1 MSRYHPTGDVI
12 ERKASCAEEFAGQL
26 TSRLSGRLYRVVLF
40 GSVAKGTA
48 DVDSDVDVLVVVDR
62 VSGDVEKIVAETAFQ
77 VGLRCGEAIEYI
89 LMSLEE
95 YRSRDPDNPFIY
107 EVERWVRC
115 YTKTLSVRC
124 GEL

>member
-1 MSRYHPTGDVI
+1 MGDVI

-26 TSRLSGRLYRVVLF
+26 INRLSGRLYRVVLF

-48 DVDSDVDVLVVVDR
+48 DADSDVDVLVVVDR
-62 VSGDVEKIVAETAFQ
+62 VSEDVKKIVAETAFQ

-95 YRSRDPDNPFIY
+95 YRGKDPRQP
-107 EVERWVRC
+107 VHLR
-115 YTKTLSVRC
+115 
-124 GEL
+124 G

>member
-1 MSRYHPTGDVI
+1 VSSVV
-12 ERKASCAEEFAGQL
+12 ERKAGCAKEFAD
-26 TSRLSGRLYRVVLF
+26 RLAERLRGRLYKVVLF

-48 DVDSDVDVLVVVDR
+48 DVDSDVDVLIVVDR
-62 VSGDVEKIVAETAFQ
+62 VSRDVEKIVAETAFQ

-95 YRSRDPDNPFIY
+95 YKSGIPITRSSTRL
-107 EVERWVRC
+107 RGGVRC
-115 YTKTLSVRC
+115 YAKTLSMGC